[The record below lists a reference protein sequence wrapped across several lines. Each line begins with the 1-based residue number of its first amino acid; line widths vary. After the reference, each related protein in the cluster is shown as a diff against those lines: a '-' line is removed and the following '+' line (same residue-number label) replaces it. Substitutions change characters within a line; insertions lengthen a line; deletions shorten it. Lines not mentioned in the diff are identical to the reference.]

1 MQLTHQQLGELLVRA
16 RRGDRAA
23 FDALYAATAPM
34 QAGQIR
40 RYLGDDKATDDIL
53 QGVYLVLW
61 QNIGRLSQPRG
72 LVAYLNRITY
82 NLCMN
87 YRRRQ
92 ARETERV
99 QGAGELEDIA
109 DRRDPVAAY
118 DDREAVRTALGWL
131 SENELEAVTLRY
143 FEQLK
148 IAQVA
153 DRMHLSERTVKRLLR
168 AALDKMRQGLHFV
181 FLPLP
186 LPLLHWGA
194 ARPAGDKGR
203 AARRL
208 LPAGIAAILCCFGAA
223 ATLRPID
230 IQATVQDS
238 QPARQKTVQIQPR
251 GLTGN
256 NRVQMYGPSG
266 KAVALTERRRGAVY
280 TATVTEEG
288 EYTVRAR
295 SPGGTQ
301 SQTAVYVQGVDR
313 RGPQLLHFMQDGSTL
328 TLQLADDSDLQ
339 AVTCVG
345 SDGGIYPGKLDR
357 AAKRAV
363 FSIPPGDYTVQAT
376 DVLGN
381 GSTGTVHMDLA

>member
-1 MQLTHQQLGELLVRA
+1 MFFVESAGRQCYNSSISAIGMPFVPAIYFVKTVGEDRMQLTHQQLGELLVRA

-194 ARPAGDKGR
+194 ARPARDKGR

-238 QPARQKTVQIQPR
+238 QPARQKTVQIQLR
-251 GLTGN
+251 GMTGN
-256 NRVQMYGPSG
+256 NRVQAKWES
-266 KAVALTERRRGAVY
+266 RG
-280 TATVTEEG
+280 
-288 EYTVRAR
+288 
-295 SPGGTQ
+295 
-301 SQTAVYVQGVDR
+301 
-313 RGPQLLHFMQDGSTL
+313 F
-328 TLQLADDSDLQ
+328 
-339 AVTCVG
+339 
-345 SDGGIYPGKLDR
+345 DR
-357 AAKRAV
+357 AAPRC
-363 FSIPPGDYTVQAT
+363 SIHRHRDRGRRIHGAGPVAGWHPEPNGGVCAGGGPPGAT
-376 DVLGN
+376 AAALYARRQHADFTAG
-381 GSTGTVHMDLA
+381 G

>member
-92 ARETERV
+92 ARAADQV
-99 QGAGELEDIA
+99 QTMGELEDIA
-109 DRRDPVAAY
+109 DRHDEMAAY

-131 SENELEAVTLRY
+131 SDNELEAVTLRY

-186 LPLLHWGA
+186 LLHWGA
-194 ARPAGDKGR
+194 ARPAGGR
-203 AARRL
+203 GRDARRL

-223 ATLRPID
+223 AMLRPID
-230 IQATVQDS
+230 IQATVPDS
-238 QPARQKTVQIQPR
+238 QPERQKTVQIQLR
-251 GLTGN
+251 GLTGSG
-256 NRVQMYGPSG
+256 RVQMYGPSG
-266 KAVALTERRRGAVY
+266 KSVALTERRRGTVY
-280 TATVTEEG
+280 TAKVTEEG
-288 EYTVRAR
+288 AYTVRAR

-301 SQTAVYVQGVDR
+301 SQTVVYVQGVDR
-313 RGPQLLHFMQDGSTL
+313 QGPQLLRFMQDGSTL

-339 AVTCVG
+339 TVTCVG
-345 SDGGIYPGKLDR
+345 SDGGIHPAKLDQ
-357 AAKRAV
+357 AAKIAV
-363 FSIPPGDYTVQAT
+363 FYLPPGDYTVQAT

-381 GSTGTVHMDLA
+381 RSTGTVHMDLA